1 MADLRL
7 LRVPIS
13 TPRALLL
20 LVYLPRTHLELVRSR
35 TAVVA
40 KSLVVLTPRVLTLL
54 ALTPRV
60 LFLAARTFLSPPSPL
75 LLLQQAMGLIPTLL

>member
-13 TPRALLL
+13 TPRARLL
-20 LVYLPRTHLELVRSR
+20 LVYLLRTRLELVLSR

-40 KSLVVLTPRVLTLL
+40 KSLVVLTLRVLTLRV
-54 ALTPRV
+54 LTLQV
-60 LFLAARTFLSPPSPL
+60 LFLAARTFLSPPNPL
-75 LLLQQAMGLIPTLL
+75 LLLQQVMDLIPTLL